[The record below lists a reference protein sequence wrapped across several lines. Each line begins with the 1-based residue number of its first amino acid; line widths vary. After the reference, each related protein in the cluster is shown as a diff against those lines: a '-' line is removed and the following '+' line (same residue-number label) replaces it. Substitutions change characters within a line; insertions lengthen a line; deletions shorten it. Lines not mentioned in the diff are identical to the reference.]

1 MAYGITKGDGMS
13 FPERSEMQKAKKKKE
28 KTINERG
35 KERTS
40 YNKDVS

>member
-1 MAYGITKGDGMS
+1 MHTVSPRGDGMS
-13 FPERSEMQKAKKKKE
+13 FPERMKKKSKEKKKKE
-28 KTINERG
+28 EDERR